1 MATQILAGTNFF
13 TENDISFR
21 ISKDTIQIGDL
32 TTVQATPPT
41 VLAMDYLDTRQRLAA
56 VIRKTSIL

>member
-21 ISKDTIQIGDL
+21 ISKDTIQIGDS